1 LNTKRIG
8 LSLSLLSAVSVLA
21 LSVSPAIAQSGTRAG
36 VASAVRGSVQQ
47 ISFRTPQ
54 AGVGRDVTGG
64 QEIFL
69 GDRIVTGAGG
79 GLQILLLDGT
89 TFSVGPNSNVV
100 IDEFVYNPANGE
112 GHLSASI
119 TRGTLRVIS
128 GRLSRQDRDTIRIK
142 LPVATVGIRGT
153 MTMFSGGPDGWFAG
167 LFGVGPDNS
176 VDRPSSRLTLEIR
189 GTTYEIYRTGF
200 GCMISSADPSC
211 NPQPIGPEF
220 LQQLVG
226 QIRGQ
231 IRTVNNTQLQ
241 QLTGLNVVTALGL
254 LKRQGGFEELSQ
266 IINNLF
272 QDQFRPTLVQ
282 QLPGSP
288 PPPPPPPL
296 PPPPPPPLPPP
307 PPPPLPPPPPPPP
320 ICTDLNGG
328 MQFADAEAAPEAR
341 EKPGRRQVKT
351 KGPQRPPLRQ
361 KAVSC

>member
-1 LNTKRIG
+1 MNTKRMG
-8 LSLSLLSAVSVLA
+8 LSLSLLGAVSVLA
-21 LSVSPAIAQSGTRAG
+21 LSASPAAAQSGTRAG
-36 VASAVRGSVQQ
+36 VASAVRGPVQQ

-112 GHLSASI
+112 GHLTASI

-128 GRLSRQDRDTIRIK
+128 GRLSRQDRESIRIK

-176 VDRPSSRLTLEIR
+176 ADRPPSHLSVHIG
-189 GTTYEIYRTGF
+189 GTTYEIFRTGF
-200 GCMISSADPSC
+200 GCMMSAANPGC
-211 NPQPIGPEF
+211 NPQPVGPEL
-220 LQQLVG
+220 LQQLLGQVG
-226 QIRGQ
+226 GQ
-231 IRTVNNTQLQ
+231 MRTVNAVEFQK
-241 QLTGLNVVTALGL
+241 LTGLDMVSALGL
-254 LKRQGGFEELSQ
+254 LKTQGGFEELWQ

-272 QDQFRPTLVQ
+272 QDQFRPTQAQ
-282 QLPGSP
+282 QSPGSP
-288 PPPPPPPL
+288 PTSPPPPS
-296 PPPPPPPLPPP
+296 PPPLPPP

-320 ICTDLNGG
+320 PFCTDGSDG
-328 MQFADAEAAPEAR
+328 QQYADAEGVPEAQVKR
-341 EKPGRRQVKT
+341 ERRQ
-351 KGPQRPPLRQ
+351 RPSRQ
-361 KAVSC
+361 KALVCP